1 MNGDSQQKTVKPKRA
16 IAIRL
21 VSQPNE
27 EENYDDLATFEN
39 NLISRRESPSVQV
52 DVEVDFSDEG
62 EEMRPGV
69 RLVEPSGKRD
79 WIKEI
84 VRGVVAII
92 LVILVFLRSGVSEV
106 TGLTILLAIL
116 AYYFG
121 WKSGQRR

>member
-1 MNGDSQQKTVKPKRA
+1 MNGDSQQKTVKPKGA

-27 EENYDDLATFEN
+27 EENHDDLATFEN
-39 NLISRRESPSVQV
+39 NLMSRREPPSVQV
-52 DVEVDFSDEG
+52 DVEVDFSDDG

-69 RLVEPSGKRD
+69 RLVEPSGKRN

-84 VRGVVAII
+84 VGGVVAII
-92 LVILVFLRSGVSEV
+92 LIILVFLRSGVSEA

-121 WKSGQRR
+121 RNSGQRR

>member
-27 EENYDDLATFEN
+27 EENYDDLTTFEN
-39 NLISRRESPSVQV
+39 NLISRREAPSVQV

-84 VRGVVAII
+84 VGGVVAIM
-92 LVILVFLRSGVSEV
+92 LVILIFLRSGVSEA

-116 AYYFG
+116 GYYFG
-121 WKSGQRR
+121 RKSGQSR

>member
-52 DVEVDFSDEG
+52 DVEVDFSDDG

-79 WIKEI
+79 WVKEI
-84 VRGVVAII
+84 VGGVVAII
-92 LVILVFLRSGVSEV
+92 LVTLVFLRSGVSEA

-121 WKSGQRR
+121 WNSGQRR

>member
-27 EENYDDLATFEN
+27 EGKYNDLAAFED
-39 NLISRRESPSVQV
+39 NLISRRESPSVQF

-62 EEMRPGV
+62 EKMRPGV
-69 RLVEPSGKRD
+69 QLIEPSREHG

-84 VRGVVAII
+84 VGGVVAII
-92 LVILVFLRSGVSEV
+92 LVVLVFLWSGVSET
-106 TGLTILLAIL
+106 TGLAVLLAIL
-116 AYYFG
+116 AYY
-121 WKSGQRR
+121 

>member
-1 MNGDSQQKTVKPKRA
+1 MNGDSQQKTVKPKRV

-27 EENYDDLATFEN
+27 EENYDDLTTFEK

-84 VRGVVAII
+84 VGGVVAII
-92 LVILVFLRSGVSEV
+92 LVILVFLRSGVSEA

-121 WKSGQRR
+121 KKFGQHR